1 VRHRCGPSG
10 DLLGRRRGL
19 RESGGR
25 LVGEWRRCGPQLASE
40 LALGARN
47 LASELPLGA
56 RNLALDRSHLTGKF
70 MRAGPH
76 VIGAGQPGDQPWCP
90 FPELAEL
97 LLAELGELLGTR

>member
-1 VRHRCGPSG
+1 M
-10 DLLGRRRGL
+10 
-19 RESGGR
+19 
-25 LVGEWRRCGPQLASE
+25 GEWRRCGPQLASE

-56 RNLALDRSHLTGKF
+56 RNLASELPLGARNLVLDRSHLTGKF